1 MRERDTLT
9 CKSEVGLGKWREFL
23 VYAVI
28 FVIAAGSVFDIL
40 TQREHWPFSPYSM
53 FSSVRRDYSL
63 TRLKLLGVTKT
74 DATSEIQLTE
84 PQYIQPL
91 GDIHIQQNLSKKKK
105 QDSTSYEEYLE
116 EALSHILSRYEVL
129 RIAGEHDGPELRG
142 IRLYR
147 YEWKLDPM
155 IHAPEKPDARELI
168 FEVREPRKK

>member
-1 MRERDTLT
+1 MTG
-9 CKSEVGLGKWREFL
+9 KSEAGLKKKREYL

-28 FVIAAGSVFDIL
+28 FVITAGSVFDIA

-63 TRLKLLGVTKT
+63 TRLKLFGVTKT
-74 DATSEIQLTE
+74 NTTSEIPLTK

-91 GDIHIQQNLSKKKK
+91 SDIQIQIALSKKKK
-105 QDSTSYEEYLE
+105 LDDVSYEKYLE
-116 EALSHILSRYEVL
+116 EALQHILSRYEVL
-129 RIAGEHDGPELRG
+129 RIAGKHDGPEILG

-155 IHAPEKPDARELI
+155 IHAPERPDARELI
-168 FEVREPRKK
+168 FEVREPGK